1 MAKTKAAVQR
11 VGVRSAA
18 IYARISADV
27 EGTGLGVSR
36 QLEDCRTLAADRGWV
51 VGDEYVDNDVSA
63 FSGKRRRDYERMI
76 ADLASGARDAVI
88 VYNLDRLHR
97 RPVELEEFVTLC
109 ESVGVRDVA
118 TVTADIDLGNDDGL
132 FMARIFAAFAAKES
146 GRKSARVRR
155 KMLQNAEQGLP
166 HGSARP
172 FGYDDDKI
180 TVRESEAAV
189 VRQMVD
195 RYLAGESLR
204 ALTIWLNDTNV
215 APAIASSWQTTAVR
229 QILRSGRIAG
239 LREHH
244 GQVIGPAVWPAI
256 ITPAQRDRVLV
267 RMAART
273 IAKTRAPRT
282 YLLSGMLRCG
292 RCGNRLYSQ
301 ARHINP
307 TNRVRR
313 YVCLKGPDH
322 GGCGRLTVVAEPVE
336 RLLADAVLTRLD
348 SPQLAD
354 ALAGKS
360 SVDADVAAL
369 SARLDA
375 DTARLDE
382 LAALYA
388 DGAVSAR
395 EWITARDPI
404 TARIGDTRRQIA
416 TATDSGDLH
425 LLAGTGAL
433 LRDRWDGPDLGLD
446 RQHAIV
452 KSILDHAVIAPGNPG
467 SRSLDINRVQPS
479 WRM

>member
-1 MAKTKAAVQR
+1 MAKPKTPGQR
-11 VGVRSAA
+11 TAVRSAA

-27 EGTGLGVSR
+27 EGTGLGVAR
-36 QLEDCRTLAADRGWV
+36 QLEDCRKLASDRGWQI
-51 VGDEYVDNDVSA
+51 GDEYVDNDVSA
-63 FSGKRRRDYERMI
+63 YSGKPRREYARMLS
-76 ADLASGARDAVI
+76 DLKSGARDAVI

-172 FGYDDDKI
+172 FGYEPDKI
-180 TVRESEAAV
+180 TLRETEAKVVRE
-189 VRQMVD
+189 MVD
-195 RYLAGESLR
+195 RYLAGASIR
-204 ALTIWLNDTNV
+204 SLTIWLNDTGI
-215 APAIASSWQTTAVR
+215 APAVSKSWQTTAVR
-229 QILRSGRIAG
+229 QILISGRIAG

-244 GQVIGPAVWPAI
+244 GEVIGPAAWPAI
-256 ITPAQRDRVLV
+256 ITPAERDRILA
-267 RMAART
+267 RMTARSVT
-273 IAKTRAPRT
+273 KTRAPRT

-292 RCGNRLYSQ
+292 RCGNRLFSQ
-301 ARHINP
+301 ARHNNP

-322 GGCGRLTVVAEPVE
+322 GGCGRLTVVALPVE
-336 RLLADAVLTRLD
+336 ELLTDAVLTRLD
-348 SPQLAD
+348 SPQLAE
-354 ALAGKS
+354 ALAGKA

-369 SARLDA
+369 AAQLEA
-375 DTARLDE
+375 DQARLDE

-388 DGAVSAR
+388 EGAVSAR

-404 TARIGDTRRQIA
+404 NDRIAEARRDIA
-416 TATDSGDLH
+416 TATDTSSVVDLVGSGN
-425 LLAGTGAL
+425 L
-433 LRDRWDGPDLGLD
+433 LRGQWDDLDID
-446 RQHAIV
+446 RQQAII
-452 KSILDHAVIAPGNPG
+452 KSVLDHAVIAAGTPG
-467 SRSLDINRVQPS
+467 SRSLDINRVQPH
-479 WRM
+479 WRA